1 MTELQYGNGEILT
14 YRAVQ
19 AADIQFTLRTLSMFS
34 IEDVAAAA
42 GRALRSALR
51 LREAVRL
58 RLGLDGKQSL
68 VNRPL
73 DAGTQWPERTLA
85 IVELSVV
92 TAALEFALRETAR
105 RGDSAE
111 HQPSKM

>member
-1 MTELQYGNGEILT
+1 
-14 YRAVQ
+14 
-19 AADIQFTLRTLSMFS
+19 MFS

-42 GRALRSALR
+42 GNALRSALR

-58 RLGLDGKQSL
+58 RLGLDGKQSACEPTL
-68 VNRPL
+68 GCGIQR
-73 DAGTQWPERTLA
+73 PERTLA

-92 TAALEFALRETAR
+92 TAALEFALRKTAR

-111 HQPSKM
+111 HQSSKMEPQCVEF